1 MFIFSVKNIFLFSF
15 FWLLF
20 VLLLMLRN
28 EIKMNRIKLIDR
40 EFEIF
45 IPFAELEKAV
55 KKIADQINHDLE
67 GEDVLFICILNG
79 SFMFTA
85 ELMKEIKIV
94 NTEVTFLK
102 LSSYEGTDTTGQV
115 KELIGLY
122 EPIEG
127 RTLVILED
135 IIDTGITILEV
146 MEILKLH
153 HPKSVRIA
161 SLLLKPEKFENK
173 IAIDYVGMEIGND
186 FIVGFGLDYNRKGR
200 NLKDIYKVIE

>member
-1 MFIFSVKNIFLFSF
+1 MD
-15 FWLLF
+15 
-20 VLLLMLRN
+20 
-28 EIKMNRIKLIDR
+28 RIKLIDR
-40 EFEIF
+40 EFEKF
-45 IPFAELEKAV
+45 IPFSKIKEAIARIAEK
-55 KKIADQINHDLE
+55 INHDLE

-85 ELMKEIKIV
+85 ELMKEITIV
-94 NTEVTFLK
+94 DTEITFLK

-161 SLLLKPEKFENK
+161 TMLLKPEKFGNK
-173 IAIDYVGMEIGND
+173 VPIDYVGMEIGND
-186 FIVGFGLDYNRKGR
+186 FIVGFGLDYNHKGR
-200 NLKDIYKVIE
+200 NLTDIYKVIE

>member
-1 MFIFSVKNIFLFSF
+1 
-15 FWLLF
+15 
-20 VLLLMLRN
+20 MLRN
-28 EIKMNRIKLIDR
+28 EIKMDRIKLIDR

-45 IPFAELEKAV
+45 IPFSEIEKAV

-85 ELMKEIKIV
+85 ELMKEITIV

-122 EPIEG
+122 EPING
-127 RTLVILED
+127 RSLVILED

-153 HPKSVRIA
+153 HPKSVKIA
-161 SLLLKPEKFENK
+161 TMLLKPEKFKNK

>member
-1 MFIFSVKNIFLFSF
+1 MFSF
-15 FWLLF
+15 SHFF
-20 VLLLMLRN
+20 IVICK
-28 EIKMNRIKLIDR
+28 EIYIQGQKMDRIKLAGR
-40 EFEIF
+40 EFGIF
-45 IPFAELEKAV
+45 IPYSVIKKAI
-55 KKIADQINHDLE
+55 KRIADRINHDLE
-67 GEDVLFICILNG
+67 GEDILFICILNG

-85 ELMKEIKIV
+85 ELMKEITIL

-102 LSSYEGTDTTGQV
+102 LSSYEGTDTTGEV

-146 MEILKLH
+146 MEILKSH
-153 HPKSVRIA
+153 HPKNVKIA
-161 SLLLKPEKFENK
+161 TMLLKPEKFEDK
-173 IAIDYVGMEIGND
+173 MAIDYVGMEIGND

>member
-1 MFIFSVKNIFLFSF
+1 MD
-15 FWLLF
+15 
-20 VLLLMLRN
+20 
-28 EIKMNRIKLIDR
+28 RIKLIDR
-40 EFEIF
+40 EFEKF
-45 IPFAELEKAV
+45 IPFSRIKEAIGRIAEK
-55 KKIADQINHDLE
+55 INHDLE

-85 ELMKEIKIV
+85 ELMKEITIV
-94 NTEVTFLK
+94 DTEITFLK

-146 MEILKLH
+146 MEILKSH

-161 SLLLKPEKFENK
+161 TMLLKPEKFGNK
-173 IAIDYVGMEIGND
+173 VPIDYVGMEIGND
-186 FIVGFGLDYNRKGR
+186 FIVGFGLDYDHKGR

>member
-1 MFIFSVKNIFLFSF
+1 MD
-15 FWLLF
+15 
-20 VLLLMLRN
+20 
-28 EIKMNRIKLIDR
+28 RIKLIDR
-40 EFEIF
+40 EFEKF
-45 IPFAELEKAV
+45 IPYEEIKRAID
-55 KKIADQINHDLE
+55 KISDEINRDLD

-85 ELMKEIKIV
+85 ELLKAITIV
-94 NTEVTFLK
+94 DSEVTFLK
-102 LSSYEGTDTTGQV
+102 LSSYEGTDTTGKV

-146 MEILKLH
+146 MEILKAH
-153 HPKSVRIA
+153 HPKSVKIA
-161 SLLLKPEKFENK
+161 TMLLKPEKFENK
-173 IAIDYVGMEIGND
+173 MPIDYVGIEIGND

>member
-1 MFIFSVKNIFLFSF
+1 MKKYFSFLFFS
-15 FWLLF
+15 LLF

-28 EIKMNRIKLIDR
+28 FFQMDRIKLIDR
-40 EFEIF
+40 EFELF
-45 IPFAELEKAV
+45 IPFSEIEKAV
-55 KKIADQINHDLE
+55 KKIAGQINRDLE

-85 ELMKEIKIV
+85 ELLKEITIA
-94 NTEVTFLK
+94 NTEITFLK

-122 EPIEG
+122 EPIDG

-153 HPKSVRIA
+153 HPKSVKIA
-161 SLLLKPEKFENK
+161 TMLLKPEKFKDK

>member
-1 MFIFSVKNIFLFSF
+1 MK
-15 FWLLF
+15 
-20 VLLLMLRN
+20 
-28 EIKMNRIKLIDR
+28 KIKLIDR
-40 EFEIF
+40 EFKKF
-45 IPFAELEKAV
+45 IPNKDIKKAIKNIA
-55 KKIADQINHDLE
+55 KKINKDLE

-85 ELMKEIKIV
+85 DLMKKITIV

-153 HPKSVRIA
+153 NPKTVKIA
-161 SLLLKPEKFENK
+161 TMLLKPEKFSGK
-173 IAIDYVGMEIGND
+173 MAIDYVGLEIGND
-186 FIVGFGLDYNRKGR
+186 FIVGFGLDYNHKGR
-200 NLKDIYKVIE
+200 NLKDIYKVVE